1 MSRPFRVMSY
11 FSSYCR
17 GMRSLQMRSRL
28 ENVELYIDYY
38 KLYLFSLPRYW
49 SIVAIRRDTG
59 IIHHSL
65 IIAIF
70 IYRIKSFKQM
80 LSGLIF
86 WEIPLRKILPHTPE
100 TMKCLWRLRK
110 QVCHHTGRWSSMFD
124 TVEKHP
130 KCYQIMRSFYAA
142 VLLLRKF
149 YRNNNVAYR
158 SFELREVLDCS
169 CLEFARK
176 LEYWYSRK
184 GC

>member
-70 IYRIKSFKQM
+70 IYKIKSFKQM

-86 WEIPLRKILPHTPE
+86 WEIPLRKFYRTLLRQRNVSGGYVNKCVTTLVDGRPCSTPSRSIQNV
-100 TMKCLWRLRK
+100 TRSCDLS
-110 QVCHHTGRWSSMFD
+110 T
-124 TVEKHP
+124 P
-130 KCYQIMRSFYAA
+130 KCCCCENSTETTTSPIEAS
-142 VLLLRKF
+142 
-149 YRNNNVAYR
+149 
-158 SFELREVLDCS
+158 SFEKCWIALV
-169 CLEFARK
+169 
-176 LEYWYSRK
+176 
-184 GC
+184 